1 MVVVETITAVTD
13 VVIVMAV
20 YITIDAMIAE
30 EMTIAETREAVT
42 IAIEMFVREIHVKV
56 KTAEM
61 TVCMIRVVVMMLAT
75 AHETIAVLQAGITTA
90 VKILAVIIVIAA
102 LTTTVVKIATAI
114 VEEVHLAVETIPQA
128 SIAIVEM
135 DTFKRMKASTGVEF
149 GVIILI
155 RRSVGDTRCVIGME
169 KLSEL
174 GNRPDDE
181 FESCLP
187 STEC

>member
-1 MVVVETITAVTD
+1 MEVVETTTAVTD

-20 YITIDAMIAE
+20 CITIDAMIAE
-30 EMTIAETREAVT
+30 EMMIAETSEVVT
-42 IAIEMFVREIHVKV
+42 IAVEMFVREIHVKV
-56 KTAEM
+56 TTAGM
-61 TVCMIRVVVMMLAT
+61 TVLAARVVVMMT
-75 AHETIAVLQAGITTA
+75 AIAHAMIVAHKTDITIAVKT
-90 VKILAVIIVIAA
+90 LAVITAMAA
-102 LTTTVVKIATAI
+102 LTTTVVIIATAI
-114 VEEVHLAVETIPQA
+114 AEEVHLAVETIPQA

-135 DTFKRMKASTGVEF
+135 DTFKRMKAFTGVEF

-155 RRSVGDTRCVIGME
+155 RRLVGDTRCGIGME

-181 FESCLP
+181 FKYCLP

>member
-1 MVVVETITAVTD
+1 MKTFRNILTG
-13 VVIVMAV
+13 
-20 YITIDAMIAE
+20 
-30 EMTIAETREAVT
+30 ETREAVT
-42 IAIEMFVREIHVKV
+42 IAVEMFVREIHVKFT
-56 KTAEM
+56 TAGM
-61 TVCMIRVVVMMLAT
+61 TVREIRVVVM
-75 AHETIAVLQAGITTA
+75 
-90 VKILAVIIVIAA
+90 IIVIAPEMTATLQTDITIAVTTLAMITAMAA
-102 LTTTVVKIATAI
+102 LTTIVVIIAMAI
-114 VEEVHLAVETIPQA
+114 AEEVHLAVETIPQA

-135 DTFKRMKASTGVEF
+135 DTFKRMKSFTGVEF

-155 RRSVGDTRCVIGME
+155 RRSVGDTRCGIGME